1 MVCSERAVVTT
12 KGQMKLFH
20 VTTKVKMATA
30 AVAGRAS
37 GIQLCR

>member
-1 MVCSERAVVTT
+1 MTAPVVTT

-20 VTTKVKMATA
+20 DRTNVKIPTA

-37 GIQLCR
+37 GIQIRQ

>member
-1 MVCSERAVVTT
+1 MVCRERAVVIT

-30 AVAGRAS
+30 AVAGRDS
-37 GIQLCR
+37 GIQICQ